1 MKNVHSTHLNC
12 FRLSITGQLYMSSF
26 HVQKTQAGDIDV
38 VKVRALESLHVL
50 NIKLILFSFFGFYSL
65 TKPFSISTWWKYA

>member
-1 MKNVHSTHLNC
+1 MKNVHSTYLNC